1 MTLRATASQ
10 TVGPFFSLGLSSLY
24 RAELGE
30 PGAQH
35 TRYAFTGRVLDG
47 DGAPISDAVLEL
59 WQADA
64 DGRYAH
70 REDLT
75 SEVIGRTA
83 PALRGGT
90 SRDLQGFGRV
100 PTDPQGRFAFS
111 TTMPGAV
118 PAGDA
123 MQAPHI
129 NVQLFMRGLLLP
141 VCTRVYFPDQP
152 TLAGD
157 PVLALVPAARRG
169 SLIAK
174 READASF
181 SWDVHMQ
188 GALETVFF
196 SY

>member
-1 MTLRATASQ
+1 MSLRATASQ
-10 TVGPFFSLGLSSLY
+10 TVGPFFSLGLSGLY
-24 RAELGE
+24 RAEFGE

-35 TRYAFTGRVLDG
+35 ARYAFHGQVLDG
-47 DGAPISDAVLEL
+47 DGAPIPDAVLEL

-64 DGRYAH
+64 SGRYAQ

-75 SEVIGRTA
+75 GEAIPGTVQA
-83 PALRGGT
+83 PRGGA
-90 SRDLQGFGRV
+90 RDFQGFGRV
-100 PTDPQGRFAFS
+100 PTDPHGRFAFS

-123 MQAPHI
+123 VQAPHI

-152 TLAGD
+152 ALAGD

-174 READASF
+174 READASL

-196 SY
+196 AY